1 MPRLRLQL
9 RLRMRLASSLA
20 KQGRTCAEL
29 GTWAFSGLR
38 LMPLAAATA
47 ARPLQLNTNESLGL
61 IL

>member
-1 MPRLRLQL
+1 MPRLRL

-38 LMPLAAATA
+38 LMPLAAA